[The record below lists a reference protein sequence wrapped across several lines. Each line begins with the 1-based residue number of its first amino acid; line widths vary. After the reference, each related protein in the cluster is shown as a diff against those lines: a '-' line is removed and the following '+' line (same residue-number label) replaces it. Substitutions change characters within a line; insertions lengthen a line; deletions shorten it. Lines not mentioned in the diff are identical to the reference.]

1 MASMRGP
8 VQDYELKDGVLR
20 CLVEDKAAFYK
31 QDPTRVL
38 ALFTANA
45 AEGCGI
51 DDDTYAAAMQA
62 VGGIARLHAKVV
74 REAVQNIL
82 LSDAPEKIIPLV
94 AGNALGQY
102 GITGTGQGLE
112 ELRDVP
118 CTMETRWW
126 SFLRMCNAHYALV
139 CERLG
144 FSQRFAD
151 VLAGL
156 DRLAATTAL
165 PQSVPELKRLLCRLP
180 EFDYEAAVRTL
191 MRTDVRWAGQLALY
205 DALCFSGEPYRM
217 RHLAVTAADLAA
229 VGIMGQKATWVLS
242 QLMEAVLKAPEVNTQ
257 PALMALAQTLA
268 AEYK

>member
-38 ALFTANA
+38 ALFTASA

-82 LSDAPEKIIPLV
+82 LSDAPEKIIPLWR
-94 AGNALGQY
+94 ATPWGNMALRAQARAWKSCATCPAPWRQDGGAFCACATRTMRWCASGWAFPSALQMCWR
-102 GITGTGQGLE
+102 GWTGWPPP
-112 ELRDVP
+112 RP
-118 CTMETRWW
+118 C
-126 SFLRMCNAHYALV
+126 
-139 CERLG
+139 
-144 FSQRFAD
+144 
-151 VLAGL
+151 
-156 DRLAATTAL
+156 

>member
-20 CLVEDKAAFYK
+20 CLVENKAAFYK

-38 ALFTANA
+38 ALFTASA

-191 MRTDVRWAGQLALY
+191 MRTDVRWAG
-205 DALCFSGEPYRM
+205 
-217 RHLAVTAADLAA
+217 TAADLAA

>member
-1 MASMRGP
+1 METMRGP

-20 CLVEDKAAFYK
+20 CLVEDKAAFYR

-38 ALFTANA
+38 ALFTASA
-45 AEGCGI
+45 AEGCEI
-51 DDDTYAAAMQA
+51 EKDTYTMAMQA
-62 VGGIARLHAKVV
+62 ASGIVRLHARVV

-82 LSDAPEKIIPLV
+82 LSDWPDKIAPLV

-102 GITGTGQGLE
+102 GITGTGTGLE
-112 ELRDVP
+112 DLREVP

-126 SFLRMCNAHYALV
+126 SFLRMCNAHYSIV

-151 VLAGL
+151 VLAGM
-156 DRLAATTAL
+156 DRLAAQSTL
-165 PQSVPELKRLLCRLP
+165 PQSVAELKRLLCHLP

-229 VGIMGQKATWVLS
+229 VGITGQKGTWVLS
-242 QLMEAVLKAPEVNTQ
+242 QLMEAVLKAPDVNTQ

>member
-1 MASMRGP
+1 METMRGP

-38 ALFTANA
+38 ALFTASA

-51 DDDTYAAAMQA
+51 DEDTCAAAMQA

-82 LSDAPEKIIPLV
+82 LSDAPEKIGPLV

-102 GITGTGQGLE
+102 GITGTGAGLE
-112 ELRDVP
+112 ELRSVP

-126 SFLRMCNAHYALV
+126 SFLRMCSAHYALV
-139 CERLG
+139 CERFG

-156 DRLAATTAL
+156 DRLNQGTPIL
-165 PQSVPELKRLLCRLP
+165 DRV
-180 EFDYEAAVRTL
+180 
-191 MRTDVRWAGQLALY
+191 
-205 DALCFSGEPYRM
+205 
-217 RHLAVTAADLAA
+217 
-229 VGIMGQKATWVLS
+229 
-242 QLMEAVLKAPEVNTQ
+242 
-257 PALMALAQTLA
+257 
-268 AEYK
+268 

>member
-1 MASMRGP
+1 
-8 VQDYELKDGVLR
+8 
-20 CLVEDKAAFYK
+20 
-31 QDPTRVL
+31 
-38 ALFTANA
+38 
-45 AEGCGI
+45 
-51 DDDTYAAAMQA
+51 
-62 VGGIARLHAKVV
+62 
-74 REAVQNIL
+74 
-82 LSDAPEKIIPLV
+82 
-94 AGNALGQY
+94 
-102 GITGTGQGLE
+102 
-112 ELRDVP
+112 
-118 CTMETRWW
+118 
-126 SFLRMCNAHYALV
+126 MCNAHYALV

>member
-20 CLVEDKAAFYK
+20 CLVENKAAFYK

-38 ALFTANA
+38 ALFTASA

-62 VGGIARLHAKVV
+62 VGGIVV

-156 DRLAATTAL
+156 DRLNQGTPIL
-165 PQSVPELKRLLCRLP
+165 DRV
-180 EFDYEAAVRTL
+180 
-191 MRTDVRWAGQLALY
+191 
-205 DALCFSGEPYRM
+205 
-217 RHLAVTAADLAA
+217 
-229 VGIMGQKATWVLS
+229 
-242 QLMEAVLKAPEVNTQ
+242 
-257 PALMALAQTLA
+257 
-268 AEYK
+268 